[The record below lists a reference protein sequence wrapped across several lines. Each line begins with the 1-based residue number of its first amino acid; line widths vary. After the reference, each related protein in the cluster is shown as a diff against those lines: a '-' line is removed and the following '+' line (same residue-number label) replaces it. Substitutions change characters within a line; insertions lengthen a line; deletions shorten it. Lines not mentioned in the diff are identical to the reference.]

1 MNITQGNGESD
12 SVYVQDLKAK
22 NASITQGNG
31 PSDTLYF
38 EDSTLLKNL
47 TINVGDGNGATV
59 GVGDVSEVTVYGET
73 HINVE
78 GQENTLYLGYNALSL
93 FGSLETTSLYVDA
106 GAYGSNTVYAY
117 DVVVSN
123 AEGVIT
129 AAGGG
134 NVYYNLGLNSGFR
147 PTGLTVG

>member
-12 SVYVQDLKAK
+12 SVYVQDLTAK

-31 PSDTLYF
+31 PSDTLSF

-59 GVGDVSEVTVYGET
+59 GVGDVSKVTVYGET
-73 HINVE
+73 YINVE
-78 GQENTLYLGYNALSL
+78 GQENTLYLGYNAITLST
-93 FGSLETTSLYVDA
+93 GSLETTSLYVDA

-117 DVVVSN
+117 DVAVSN
-123 AEGVIT
+123 DQGEII

-134 NVYYNLGLNSGFR
+134 NVYYDMSLNSGFE
-147 PTGLTVG
+147 TYGF